1 MPSPVRAD
9 FPALADLTYL
19 NLGTHGLMPEPAL
32 QRHLEATARYERV
45 GHFAHADLEAEREQA
60 RRRLAALIGAPPET
74 LALTGN
80 ANDGINLVA
89 AGIPWR
95 PGDEVLISDQEHP
108 AIESPFGHL
117 AARGRITLRRFAFGA
132 DPEETLA
139 NLEAAL
145 TSRTRLVAA
154 STVSSQTG
162 ARLPAG
168 PATALAHA
176 CGAQI
181 LVDATQALGQVPL
194 DVAAIDCDYLVSNGH
209 KWLLGPK
216 GTGLLYVRPDRL
228 EALEPAHVGAGSLLE
243 GVSPPTLRPTAARF
257 EFGTRTLPLWAG
269 MNAALDWWEQRG
281 AAPILAHMADLAA
294 SLKARVSADPR
305 LTLLTPFPWEHSSA
319 MASFRVAGQP
329 DSLALLHKLWER
341 RVVVRSVPELQAIRI
356 SCAPFNDEADLDRLF
371 EALEA
376 VMASRD

>member
-9 FPALADLTYL
+9 FPSLAGLTYL

-32 QRHLEATARYERV
+32 VRYLEATARYERE
-45 GHFAHADLEAEREQA
+45 GHFAHADLEAEKEQA
-60 RRRLAALIGAPPET
+60 RSRLAALVGAPPET
-74 LALTGN
+74 IALTGN

-89 AGIPWR
+89 ASIAWR

-117 AARGRITLRRFAFGA
+117 AERGRIVLRRFAFGA

-145 TSRTRLVAA
+145 SPRTRLVAA

-162 ARLPAG
+162 ARIPAG

-176 CGAQI
+176 RGAQM
-181 LVDATQALGQVPL
+181 LVDATQALGQIPL
-194 DVAAIDCDYLVSNGH
+194 DAAAIGCDYLVSNGH

-228 EALEPAHVGAGSLLE
+228 DELEPAHVGAGSLLE

-257 EFGTRTLPLWAG
+257 EFGTRALPLWAG
-269 MNAALDWWEQRG
+269 MNAALDWWEDRG
-281 AAPILAHMADLAA
+281 VALILAHMAGLAA
-294 SLKARVSADPR
+294 QLKDRVRAHPR
-305 LTLLTPFPWEHSSA
+305 LTLLTPLPWEHSSA
-319 MASFRVAGQP
+319 LVSFRVAGEP
-329 DSLALLHKLWER
+329 DSMALLRKLWER
-341 RVVVRSVPELQAIRI
+341 RVVVRSVPELQALRI
-356 SCAPFNDEADLDRLF
+356 SCAPFSDEADLDRLF

-376 VMASRD
+376 VAAPS